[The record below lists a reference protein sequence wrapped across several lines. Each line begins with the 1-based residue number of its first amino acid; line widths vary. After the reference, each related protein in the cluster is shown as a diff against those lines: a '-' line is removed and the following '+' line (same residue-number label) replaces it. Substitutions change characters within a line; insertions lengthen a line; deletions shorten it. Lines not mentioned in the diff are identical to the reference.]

1 MAPSAEMKGS
11 GMMTKQAL
19 LRALTVTC
27 GLLVFQGCKS
37 DTAKDAKVEPVLLLE
52 AGEEPRTQLRYMVQD
67 GSVTTSTMELTT
79 SSMTTTTSAGAEI
92 AKTPGLRF
100 VVSSG
105 PAINLDSGDARF
117 DVRIVRAE
125 AIIPPGADSEVE
137 SDFNRSAALLKDV
150 GGWIEVD
157 DRGIVQRSELN
168 QAAQNA
174 NVPKRLL
181 MTIVHAR
188 TSLARV
194 ILPAEPVGIGASWE
208 ARKELKVYGF
218 EMQQVD
224 KYTLT
229 DKVGDEV
236 KLNIEIVQ
244 TAPKQTLTFVEEGVE
259 YVLQSLSMSAEG
271 DVILNLNALEG
282 RSRIAGQSA
291 EVLTVKT
298 VESTEEIERNS
309 AFQLSMEVRYEA
321 SKEKAEAIEEATKKI
336 TPGQ

>member
-1 MAPSAEMKGS
+1 MGTSAAMKVS

-19 LRALTVTC
+19 LRAMAVTC
-27 GLLVFQGCKS
+27 GLLAFQGCKS

-117 DVRIVRAE
+117 DVRIVQAE
-125 AIIPPGADSEVE
+125 AIIPPGADPEVE

-157 DRGIVQRSELN
+157 NRGIVQHSELN
-168 QAAQNA
+168 QSAQNA

-188 TSLARV
+188 TSLARI

-208 ARKELKVYGF
+208 ARKDLTVYGF
-218 EMQQVD
+218 KMQQVD

-236 KLNIEIVQ
+236 KLDIEIVQ

-259 YVLQSLSMSAEG
+259 YALQSLSMSAEG
-271 DVILNLNALEG
+271 NVILNLNALEG

-321 SKEKAEAIEEATKKI
+321 SKKKAEAIEDATKKI
-336 TPGQ
+336 TPAQ

>member
-1 MAPSAEMKGS
+1 
-11 GMMTKQAL
+11 MTKQGL
-19 LRALTVTC
+19 LRALTVVC

-52 AGEEPRTQLRYMVQD
+52 AGEEPRAPLRYMIQD

-79 SSMTTTTSAGAEI
+79 SSMTTTTSAGAEV
-92 AKTPGLRF
+92 ARTPGLRF

-105 PAINLDSGDARF
+105 PAIKLENGDARF
-117 DVRIVRAE
+117 DIRIVKAE

-150 GGWIEVD
+150 GGWVEVD

-174 NVPKRLL
+174 KVPKRLL

-194 ILPAEPVGIGASWE
+194 ILPAAPVGIGASWE
-208 ARKELKVYGF
+208 ARKKLKVYGF

-224 KYTLT
+224 RYTLT

-236 KLNIEIVQ
+236 KLDVEIVQ

-259 YVLQSLSMSAEG
+259 YALQSLSMSAEG
-271 DVILNLNALEG
+271 NVILNLNALEG

-298 VESTEEIERNS
+298 VESTEEIELNS

>member
-1 MAPSAEMKGS
+1 MAPSALMKGR

-19 LRALTVTC
+19 LRALTVVC

-79 SSMTTTTSAGAEI
+79 SSMTTTTSAGAEVT
-92 AKTPGLRF
+92 KTPGLRF

-105 PAINLDSGDARF
+105 PAIKLESGDARF

-168 QAAQNA
+168 QSAQNA

-259 YVLQSLSMSAEG
+259 YALQSLSMSAEG
-271 DVILNLNALEG
+271 NVILNLNALEG

>member
-1 MAPSAEMKGS
+1 MAPSALMKGR

-19 LRALTVTC
+19 LRALTVVC

-52 AGEEPRTQLRYMVQD
+52 AGDEPRTQLRYMVQD

-79 SSMTTTTSAGAEI
+79 SSMTTTTSAGAEVT
-92 AKTPGLRF
+92 KTPGLRF

-105 PAINLDSGDARF
+105 PAIKLESGDARF

-259 YVLQSLSMSAEG
+259 YALQSLSMSAEG
-271 DVILNLNALEG
+271 NVILNLNALEG

>member
-1 MAPSAEMKGS
+1 
-11 GMMTKQAL
+11 
-19 LRALTVTC
+19 
-27 GLLVFQGCKS
+27 
-37 DTAKDAKVEPVLLLE
+37 LLE

-259 YVLQSLSMSAEG
+259 YALQSLSMSAEG
-271 DVILNLNALEG
+271 NVILNLNALEG

>member
-1 MAPSAEMKGS
+1 MGTSAAMKVS

-19 LRALTVTC
+19 LRAMTVTC
-27 GLLVFQGCKS
+27 GLLAFQGCKS

-92 AKTPGLRF
+92 AKTPSLRF

-105 PAINLDSGDARF
+105 PAIELDNGDARF
-117 DVRIVRAE
+117 DVRIVQAE

-157 DRGIVQRSELN
+157 NRGIVQRSELN
-168 QAAQNA
+168 QSAQNA

-188 TSLARV
+188 TSLARI
-194 ILPAEPVGIGASWE
+194 ILPAEPVGIGARWE
-208 ARKELKVYGF
+208 ARKELTVYGF

-259 YVLQSLSMSAEG
+259 YALQSLSMSAEG
-271 DVILNLNALEG
+271 NVILNLNALEG

-321 SKEKAEAIEEATKKI
+321 SKQKAEAIEEATKKI

>member
-1 MAPSAEMKGS
+1 MAGYS
-11 GMMTKQAL
+11 
-19 LRALTVTC
+19 C
-27 GLLVFQGCKS
+27 FQGCKS

-92 AKTPGLRF
+92 TKTPGLRF

-105 PAINLDSGDARF
+105 PAIKLESGDARF

-168 QAAQNA
+168 QSAQNA